1 MIKFSATL
9 LATLIAASVQAAT
22 VDLRILET
30 TDLHSNIMD
39 FDYYK
44 DTPTEKFG
52 LVRTASLI
60 DAARGEVKNS
70 VLVDN
75 GDLIQGSPLGDY
87 MAAKGLKK
95 GEIHP
100 VYKAMN
106 TLDYAVGNLGNHEFN
121 YGLKYLHDAL
131 AGAKF
136 PYVNANIIDVK
147 TQKPLFTPYLIK
159 ETEFVDQDGKKQ
171 TLKIGYIGFVPPQI
185 MTWDK
190 ANLDGKV
197 TVNDITETA
206 RKYVPEMREK
216 GADLVVVVAHS
227 GLSADPYQAMAE
239 NSVYYLSEVP
249 GVDAILF
256 GHAHAVFPGKDFASI
271 KGADIE
277 KGTLNGVPSV
287 MPGMWGDHLGVVDL
301 VLNNDG
307 GSWKVTQSK
316 AEARPIYDAAAK
328 KSLAAEDK
336 KLVDVLK
343 HDHDATREF
352 VSKPIGQSAD
362 NMYSFL
368 ALVQDD
374 PTVQVVNMAQKAYAE
389 HFVQGDPDLA
399 KLPVLSAAAPFK
411 VGGRKNDPASYVEVE
426 KGQLTFRN
434 AADLYL
440 YPNTLV
446 VVKATG
452 KEVKEWL
459 ECSAGQFNQI
469 DPKSSKPQSLINWDS
484 FRTYNFDVIDGV
496 NYQIDVTQPAKYDGE
511 CQAINPQAERIK
523 NLTFNG
529 KAIDPNATF
538 LVVTNNYRAYG
549 GKFAGTGDNHI
560 AFASPAETVLSGG
573 YDGVLLSNGPGDP
586 AENTDMIREIK
597 KLYDSGLPLYGICL
611 GHQML
616 ALATGART
624 GKMDYGH
631 RGGNH
636 PVRDVERGRVF
647 ITSQNHGY
655 MVLAD
660 TVDPVVAQVSH
671 INANDGTCE
680 GLRYR
685 RPNCFSTQFHPEANP
700 GPRDM
705 EYLFDRFVASMG
717 GKTNE

>member
-9 LATLIAASVQAAT
+9 LATLIAASVNAAT
-22 VDLRILET
+22 VDLRIMET
-30 TDLHSNIMD
+30 TDLHSNMMD

-44 DTPTEKFG
+44 DTATEKFG

-60 DAARGEVKNS
+60 HAARNEVKNS

-87 MAAKGLKK
+87 MAAKGLKD
-95 GEIHP
+95 GDVHP
-100 VYKAMN
+100 VYKALN

-121 YGLKYLHDAL
+121 YGLDYLHNAL

-159 ETEFVDQDGKKQ
+159 ETSVIDKDGNPQ

-185 MTWDK
+185 MIWDK
-190 ANLDGKV
+190 ANLSGKV

-216 GADLVVVVAHS
+216 GADIVVVIAHS
-227 GLSADPYQAMAE
+227 GLSADPYHSMAE

-249 GVDAILF
+249 GVDAIMF
-256 GHAHAVFPGKDFASI
+256 GHAHAVFPGKDFADI
-271 KGADIE
+271 KGADIA
-277 KGTLNGVPSV
+277 KGTLNGIPAV

-301 VLNNDG
+301 VLNNDSG
-307 GSWKVTQSK
+307 KWQVTQAK

-328 KSLAAEDK
+328 KSLAAEDS
-336 KLVDVLK
+336 KLVGILK
-343 HDHDATREF
+343 ADHDATREF
-352 VSKPIGQSAD
+352 VSKPIGKSAD
-362 NMYSFL
+362 NMYSYL

-374 PTVQVVNMAQKAYAE
+374 PTVQVVNNAQKAYVE
-389 HFVQGDPDLA
+389 HFIQGDPDLA

-411 VGGRKNDPASYVEVE
+411 VGGRKNDPASFVEVE

-446 VVKATG
+446 VVKASG

-469 DPKSSKPQSLINWDS
+469 DIHSNKPQSLINWDG

-496 NYQIDVTQPAKYDGE
+496 NYQIDVSQPARYDGE
-511 CQAINPQAERIK
+511 CQMVNPQAERIK

-529 KAIDPNATF
+529 KPVDPNATF
-538 LVVTNNYRAYG
+538 LVATNNYRAYG
-549 GKFAGTGDNHI
+549 GKFAGTGDSHI
-560 AFASPAETVLSGG
+560 AFASPDENRAVLAAWIGAESTRAGEIHPAADNNWRLAPIHS
-573 YDGVLLSNGPGDP
+573 DTALDIRFETSPGDK
-586 AENTDMIREIK
+586 AAAFIK
-597 KLYDSGLPLYGICL
+597 AKGQYP
-611 GHQML
+611 MKKV
-616 ALATGART
+616 A
-624 GKMDYGH
+624 
-631 RGGNH
+631 
-636 PVRDVERGRVF
+636 
-647 ITSQNHGY
+647 
-655 MVLAD
+655 
-660 TVDPVVAQVSH
+660 VDDIGFAIYQVDLS
-671 INANDGTCE
+671 
-680 GLRYR
+680 
-685 RPNCFSTQFHPEANP
+685 
-700 GPRDM
+700 
-705 EYLFDRFVASMG
+705 
-717 GKTNE
+717 K

>member
-30 TDLHSNIMD
+30 TDLHSNMMD

-60 DAARGEVKNS
+60 NAARGEVKNS

-87 MAAKGLKK
+87 MATRGLKK

-106 TLDYAVGNLGNHEFN
+106 TLDYTVGNLGNHEFN
-121 YGLKYLHDAL
+121 YGLTYLHDAL

-159 ETEFVDQDGKKQ
+159 ETEIVDQDGKKQ

-239 NSVYYLSEVP
+239 NSVYYLSEIP

-307 GSWKVTQSK
+307 GRWKVTQSK
-316 AEARPIYDAAAK
+316 AEARSIYDAAAK

-352 VSKPIGQSAD
+352 VSKPIGKSAD
-362 NMYSFL
+362 SMYSFL

-469 DPKSSKPQSLINWDS
+469 DPHSSKPQSLINWDG

-549 GKFAGTGDNHI
+549 GKFAGTGDGHI
-560 AFASPAETVLSGG
+560 AFASP
-573 YDGVLLSNGPGDP
+573 D
-586 AENTDMIREIK
+586 ENR
-597 KLYDSGLPLYGICL
+597 S
-611 GHQML
+611 
-616 ALATGART
+616 
-624 GKMDYGH
+624 
-631 RGGNH
+631 
-636 PVRDVERGRVF
+636 
-647 ITSQNHGY
+647 
-655 MVLAD
+655 VLAAWISAESKKAGEIHPAVDNNWRLAPIHSD
-660 TVDPVVAQVSH
+660 TPLDIRFETSPSEKVAAFIKEKAQYPMKQVATDDIGFAIYHLDLS
-671 INANDGTCE
+671 
-680 GLRYR
+680 
-685 RPNCFSTQFHPEANP
+685 
-700 GPRDM
+700 
-705 EYLFDRFVASMG
+705 
-717 GKTNE
+717 K

>member
-22 VDLRILET
+22 VDLRIMET
-30 TDLHSNIMD
+30 TDLHSNMMD

-60 DAARGEVKNS
+60 NAARGEVKNS

-87 MAAKGLKK
+87 MATRGLKK

-106 TLDYAVGNLGNHEFN
+106 TLDYTVGNLGNHEFN
-121 YGLKYLHDAL
+121 YGLTYLHDAL

-159 ETEFVDQDGKKQ
+159 ETEVVDQDGKKQ

-307 GSWKVTQSK
+307 GRWKVTQSK

-352 VSKPIGQSAD
+352 VSKPIGKSAD

-399 KLPVLSAAAPFK
+399 KLPVLSAAAPSK

-469 DPKSSKPQSLINWDS
+469 DPHSSKPQSLINWDG

-511 CQAINPQAERIK
+511 CQTINPQAERIK

-549 GKFAGTGDNHI
+549 GKFAGTGDGHI
-560 AFASPAETVLSGG
+560 AFASP
-573 YDGVLLSNGPGDP
+573 D
-586 AENTDMIREIK
+586 ENR
-597 KLYDSGLPLYGICL
+597 S
-611 GHQML
+611 
-616 ALATGART
+616 
-624 GKMDYGH
+624 
-631 RGGNH
+631 
-636 PVRDVERGRVF
+636 
-647 ITSQNHGY
+647 
-655 MVLAD
+655 VLAAWISAESKKAGEIHPAVDNNWRLAPIHSD
-660 TVDPVVAQVSH
+660 TPLDIRFETSPSEKAAAFIKEKAQYPMKQVATDDIGFAIYHLDLS
-671 INANDGTCE
+671 
-680 GLRYR
+680 
-685 RPNCFSTQFHPEANP
+685 
-700 GPRDM
+700 
-705 EYLFDRFVASMG
+705 
-717 GKTNE
+717 K

>member
-30 TDLHSNIMD
+30 TDLHSNMMD

-60 DAARGEVKNS
+60 NAARNEVKNS

-106 TLDYAVGNLGNHEFN
+106 TLDYTVGNLGNHEFN

-147 TQKPLFTPYLIK
+147 TKKPLFTPYLIK
-159 ETEFVDQDGKKQ
+159 ETEVVDQDGKKQ

-190 ANLDGKV
+190 TNLTGKV

-216 GADLVVVVAHS
+216 GADVVVVVAHS
-227 GLSADPYQAMAE
+227 GLSADPYQVMAE

-271 KGADIE
+271 KGADID
-277 KGTLNGVPSV
+277 KGTLNGVPAV

-301 VLNNDG
+301 VLNNDS
-307 GSWKVTQSK
+307 GSWKVTASK

-328 KSLAAEDK
+328 KSLAAEDQ

-343 HDHDATREF
+343 HDHVATREF
-352 VSKPIGQSAD
+352 VSKPIGKSAD
-362 NMYSFL
+362 NMYSYL
-368 ALVQDD
+368 ALIQDD

-399 KLPVLSAAAPFK
+399 NLPVLSAAAPFK

-469 DPKSSKPQSLINWDS
+469 DPKSSKPQSLINWDG

-496 NYQIDVTQPAKYDGE
+496 DYQIDVTQPAKYDGE

-523 NLTFNG
+523 NLTFKG
-529 KAIDPNATF
+529 KPVDPAATF

-549 GKFAGTGDNHI
+549 GKFAGTGDSHI
-560 AFASPAETVLSGG
+560 AFVSP
-573 YDGVLLSNGPGDP
+573 D
-586 AENTDMIREIK
+586 ENR
-597 KLYDSGLPLYGICL
+597 S
-611 GHQML
+611 
-616 ALATGART
+616 
-624 GKMDYGH
+624 
-631 RGGNH
+631 
-636 PVRDVERGRVF
+636 
-647 ITSQNHGY
+647 
-655 MVLAD
+655 VLAAWISAESKKAGEIHPAVDNNWRLAPIHSD
-660 TVDPVVAQVSH
+660 TPLDIRIETSPSDKAAAFIKEKAQYPMKKVATDDIGFAIYQVDLS
-671 INANDGTCE
+671 
-680 GLRYR
+680 
-685 RPNCFSTQFHPEANP
+685 
-700 GPRDM
+700 
-705 EYLFDRFVASMG
+705 
-717 GKTNE
+717 K

>member
-30 TDLHSNIMD
+30 TDLHSNMMD

-44 DTPTEKFG
+44 DTATEKFG

-60 DAARGEVKNS
+60 NAARNEVKNS

-87 MAAKGLKK
+87 MAAKGLKA
-95 GEIHP
+95 GEVHP

-106 TLDYAVGNLGNHEFN
+106 TLDYAVCNLGNHEFN
-121 YGLKYLHDAL
+121 YGLDYLHKAL

-136 PYVNANIIDVK
+136 PYVNANIIDAK
-147 TQKPLFTPYLIK
+147 SKKPLFTPYLIK
-159 ETEFVDQDGKKQ
+159 ETPVTDSDGKTH
-171 TLKIGYIGFVPPQI
+171 TLRIGYIGFVPPQI
-185 MTWDK
+185 MVWDK
-190 ANLDGKV
+190 ANLSGKV

-206 RKYVPEMREK
+206 RKYVPEMRAK

-227 GLSADPYQAMAE
+227 GLSAEPYQAMAE

-256 GHAHAVFPGKDFASI
+256 GHAHAVFPGKDFAAI
-271 KGADIE
+271 KGADIQ
-277 KGTLNGVPSV
+277 KGTLNGIPSV

-301 VLNNDG
+301 VLNNDSG
-307 GSWKVTQSK
+307 KWQVRESK

-328 KSLAAEDK
+328 KALVGEDS
-336 KLVDVLK
+336 KLVEILK

-352 VSKPIGQSAD
+352 VSKPIGKSAD
-362 NMYSFL
+362 NMYSYL

-374 PTVQVVNMAQKAYAE
+374 PTVQVVNNAQKAYVE
-389 HFVQGDPDLA
+389 HFIQGDPDLA

-469 DPKSSKPQSLINWDS
+469 DPHSDKPQSLINWDG

-496 NYQIDVTQPAKYDGE
+496 NYQIDVTQPARYDGE
-511 CQAINPQAERIK
+511 CQSVNPQAERIK

-529 KAIDPNATF
+529 KPIDPNAVF
-538 LVVTNNYRAYG
+538 LVATNNYRAYG
-549 GKFAGTGDNHI
+549 GKFAGTGDSHI
-560 AFASPAETVLSGG
+560 AFASP
-573 YDGVLLSNGPGDP
+573 D
-586 AENTDMIREIK
+586 ENR
-597 KLYDSGLPLYGICL
+597 
-611 GHQML
+611 
-616 ALATGART
+616 A
-624 GKMDYGH
+624 
-631 RGGNH
+631 
-636 PVRDVERGRVF
+636 
-647 ITSQNHGY
+647 
-655 MVLAD
+655 VLAKWISD
-660 TVDPVVAQVSH
+660 ETKQKGEIHPAADNNWQLAPIHSDAKLDIRFETAPTDKAAAFIKEKARYPMAKV
-671 INANDGTCE
+671 ANDDIGFAIYNIQ
-680 GLRYR
+680 L
-685 RPNCFSTQFHPEANP
+685 N
-700 GPRDM
+700 
-705 EYLFDRFVASMG
+705 
-717 GKTNE
+717 K

>member
-30 TDLHSNIMD
+30 TDLHSNMMD

-87 MAAKGLKK
+87 MATRGLKK

-106 TLDYAVGNLGNHEFN
+106 TLDYTVGNLGNHEFN

-159 ETEFVDQDGKKQ
+159 ETNVVDQDGKKQ

-197 TVNDITETA
+197 IVNDITETA

-352 VSKPIGQSAD
+352 VSKPIGKSAD

-452 KEVKEWL
+452 QEVKEWL

-469 DPKSSKPQSLINWDS
+469 DPHSSKPQSLINWDG

-511 CQAINPQAERIK
+511 CQALNLQAERIK

-549 GKFAGTGDNHI
+549 GKFAGTGDSHI
-560 AFASPAETVLSGG
+560 AFASP
-573 YDGVLLSNGPGDP
+573 D
-586 AENTDMIREIK
+586 ENR
-597 KLYDSGLPLYGICL
+597 S
-611 GHQML
+611 
-616 ALATGART
+616 
-624 GKMDYGH
+624 
-631 RGGNH
+631 
-636 PVRDVERGRVF
+636 
-647 ITSQNHGY
+647 
-655 MVLAD
+655 VLAAWISAESKKAGEIHPAVDNNWRLAPIHSD
-660 TVDPVVAQVSH
+660 TKLDIRIETSPSDKAAAFIKDKAQYPMKKVATDDIGFAIYQVDLS
-671 INANDGTCE
+671 
-680 GLRYR
+680 
-685 RPNCFSTQFHPEANP
+685 
-700 GPRDM
+700 
-705 EYLFDRFVASMG
+705 
-717 GKTNE
+717 K

>member
-30 TDLHSNIMD
+30 TDLHSNMMD

-60 DAARGEVKNS
+60 NAARGEVKNS

-106 TLDYAVGNLGNHEFN
+106 TLDYTVGNLGNHEFN
-121 YGLKYLHDAL
+121 YGLTYLHDAL

-147 TQKPLFTPYLIK
+147 TKKPLFTPYLIK
-159 ETEFVDQDGKKQ
+159 ETEVVDSDGNKQ

-190 ANLDGKV
+190 TNLDGKV

-227 GLSADPYQAMAE
+227 GLSADPYQVMAE

-307 GSWKVTQSK
+307 GSWKVTRSK
-316 AEARPIYDAAAK
+316 AEARPIYDAASK
-328 KSLAAEDK
+328 KSLVGEDK

-343 HDHDATREF
+343 HDHDATRAF
-352 VSKPIGQSAD
+352 VSKPIGKSAD

-389 HFVQGDPDLA
+389 HFIQGDPDLA

-469 DPKSSKPQSLINWDS
+469 DPNSSKPQSLINWDG

-549 GKFAGTGDNHI
+549 GKFAGTGDSHI
-560 AFASPAETVLSGG
+560 AFASP
-573 YDGVLLSNGPGDP
+573 D
-586 AENTDMIREIK
+586 ENR
-597 KLYDSGLPLYGICL
+597 S
-611 GHQML
+611 
-616 ALATGART
+616 
-624 GKMDYGH
+624 
-631 RGGNH
+631 
-636 PVRDVERGRVF
+636 
-647 ITSQNHGY
+647 
-655 MVLAD
+655 VLAAWISAESKKAGEIHPA
-660 TVDPVVAQVSH
+660 VDNNWRLAPIHSETKLDIRFETSPSDKAAAFIKDKAQYPMKQVATDDIGFAIYQVDLS
-671 INANDGTCE
+671 
-680 GLRYR
+680 R
-685 RPNCFSTQFHPEANP
+685 
-700 GPRDM
+700 
-705 EYLFDRFVASMG
+705 
-717 GKTNE
+717 

>member
-9 LATLIAASVQAAT
+9 LATLIAASAQAAT

-30 TDLHSNIMD
+30 TDLHSNMMD

-44 DTPTEKFG
+44 DTPTKKFG

-60 DAARGEVKNS
+60 NAARGEVKNS

-87 MAAKGLKK
+87 VAAKGLKK
-95 GEIHP
+95 GDVHP
-100 VYKAMN
+100 VYKALN

-121 YGLKYLHDAL
+121 YGLDYLHNAL

-147 TQKPLFTPYLIK
+147 TKKPLFTPYLIK
-159 ETEFVDQDGKKQ
+159 ETEVVDQDGKKQ

-190 ANLDGKV
+190 ANLTGKV

-216 GADLVVVVAHS
+216 GADIVVVVAHS

-301 VLNNDG
+301 VLNNDAG
-307 GSWKVTQSK
+307 KWQVTQSK

-336 KLVDVLK
+336 NLVNVLK

-352 VSKPIGQSAD
+352 VSKPIGKSSD
-362 NMYSFL
+362 NMYSYL

-374 PTVQVVNMAQKAYAE
+374 PTVQIVNMAQKAYVE
-389 HFVQGDPDLA
+389 HFIQGDPDLA

-469 DPKSSKPQSLINWDS
+469 DTKSSKPQSLINWDG

-496 NYQIDVTQPAKYDGE
+496 EYQIDVSQPAKYDGE

-529 KAIDPNATF
+529 KPVDPNATF
-538 LVVTNNYRAYG
+538 LVATNNYRAYG
-549 GKFAGTGDNHI
+549 GKFAGTGDSHI
-560 AFASPAETVLSGG
+560 AFASP
-573 YDGVLLSNGPGDP
+573 D
-586 AENTDMIREIK
+586 ENR
-597 KLYDSGLPLYGICL
+597 S
-611 GHQML
+611 
-616 ALATGART
+616 
-624 GKMDYGH
+624 
-631 RGGNH
+631 
-636 PVRDVERGRVF
+636 
-647 ITSQNHGY
+647 
-655 MVLAD
+655 VLAAWISEESKKAGAVHPAADNNWRLAPIHSD
-660 TVDPVVAQVSH
+660 TTLDIRFETSPSDKAAAFIKEKAQYPMTKVSTDE
-671 INANDGTCE
+671 IGFAIYQVELN
-680 GLRYR
+680 
-685 RPNCFSTQFHPEANP
+685 Q
-700 GPRDM
+700 
-705 EYLFDRFVASMG
+705 
-717 GKTNE
+717 K